1 MTSSEIILEI
11 IAYVKKQGVDFETA
25 LRMFQMMYD
34 DKAYLDDWLWNIK
47 LRIIRVTVDSLYRK
61 KLPFT

>member
-11 IAYVKKQGVDFETA
+11 IAYAKKRGVDFETA

-34 DKAYLDDWLWNIK
+34 DKAYLDD
-47 LRIIRVTVDSLYRK
+47 
-61 KLPFT
+61 